1 MYIISAVICFLAV
14 GTYNIDLCFNSQVPL
29 KFKNIEECRTELN
42 KLIDY
47 TNADLQERNTRIVF
61 SCIQEKIEEKKIDI
75 KLLSA
80 SLAHELNYMTP

>member
-14 GTYNIDLCFNSQVPL
+14 GTYNIDLCFKSEVPL
-29 KFKNIEECRTELN
+29 KFKNIENCRTELN

-61 SCIQEKIEEKKIDI
+61 SCIQEKTEEKKIDI